1 MQFTGGVYCFI
12 AKLLG
17 KAEEWLQVLSGSRQQ
32 LSVCSEARELQK
44 VRRKRERHKER
55 GSEGKPQTGREHRER
70 TSTKPR
76 AKGEPEKGVK
86 TKKEAGTMRILVE
99 NY

>member
-32 LSVCSEARELQK
+32 LSVCSEAQELQK
-44 VRRKRERHKER
+44 VRRKKRERQKER
-55 GSEGKPQTGREHRER
+55 GSEGKPQTGREHRE
-70 TSTKPR
+70 K
-76 AKGEPEKGVK
+76 KQHK
-86 TKKEAGTMRILVE
+86 T
-99 NY
+99 